1 MRVALIIHATALL
14 LASISFANVKSFS
27 PKSDE
32 IVEIKA
38 GLGIATIVHVPD
50 TIQSAIIGDQTAY
63 RIEYVDHAVT
73 IKPLRYGAKT
83 NLYLFTKEQ
92 RFNLRL
98 EVVPQNQAYYI
109 VYIKKTMPGTSVRWI
124 PHGKVVSGSG
134 LQLKLSKIGFTNDG
148 FILLDLSVKAIGFLT
163 LAPNDFWLTQGGES
177 KVIQSLF
184 LSKADLKVSQ
194 SAFVGMAL
202 KKADLSSK
210 DLAIE
215 LRLGQ
220 KPVVLNISRQVLW
233 N

>member
-1 MRVALIIHATALL
+1 MRIALVIHATALL
-14 LASISFANVKSFS
+14 LASISFANVKSFT

-32 IVEIKA
+32 IIGISA

-109 VYIKKTMPGTSVRWI
+109 VYIKKTMPGTSVKWV
-124 PHGKVVSGSG
+124 PHGKVVSGNG

-148 FILLDLSVKAIGFLT
+148 FILLDLSVKTNSALKV
-163 LAPNDFWLTQGGES
+163 APSDFWMTQGSES

-184 LSKADLKVSQ
+184 LSKTELKGGQ

-202 KKADLSSK
+202 KKADFSSR
-210 DLAIE
+210 DLAVE

-220 KPVVLNISRQVLW
+220 KPVILNIPRQVLW